1 MSSGDRYVFAAY
13 LVVLVTVLAYLL
25 IISLKVSRL
34 DRELGDLARR
44 AREKRAAAEEQDGER
59 EEARV
64 G

>member
-13 LVVLVTVLAYLL
+13 TVVLVTLLVYLL
-25 IISLKVSRL
+25 IIALKVSRL

-44 AREKRAAAEEQDGER
+44 ARERRVTSEQDDR
-59 EEARV
+59 EEAAV

>member
-25 IISLKVSRL
+25 IIALKVSRL

-44 AREKRAAAEEQDGER
+44 ARERRVTEEQDDR

>member
-13 LVVLVTVLAYLL
+13 TVVLVALLVYLL
-25 IISLKVSRL
+25 IIALKVSRL

-44 AREKRAAAEEQDGER
+44 ARERRAAEEQDDR
-59 EEARV
+59 EEAAV

>member
-13 LVVLVTVLAYLL
+13 TVVLVTLLVYLL
-25 IISLKVSRL
+25 IIALKVSRL

-44 AREKRAAAEEQDGER
+44 ARERRAAEEQDDR
-59 EEARV
+59 EEAAV

>member
-13 LVVLVTVLAYLL
+13 TVVLVTVLVYLL
-25 IISLKVSRL
+25 IIALKVSRL

-44 AREKRAAAEEQDGER
+44 ARERKATEEQDDR
-59 EEARV
+59 EKAAV

>member
-13 LVVLVTVLAYLL
+13 TVVLVTLLVYLL
-25 IISLKVSRL
+25 IIALKVSRL

-44 AREKRAAAEEQDGER
+44 ARERRATSEQDDR
-59 EEARV
+59 EEAAV

>member
-13 LVVLVTVLAYLL
+13 TVVLVTVLVYLL
-25 IISLKVSRL
+25 IIALKVSRL

-44 AREKRAAAEEQDGER
+44 ARERRATEEQDDR
-59 EEARV
+59 EEAAV

>member
-1 MSSGDRYVFAAY
+1 MSDAEKYVLAAY
-13 LVVLVTVLAYLL
+13 AVVLGVVLAYLL

-44 AREKRAAAEEQDGER
+44 AHEKRTEERER
-59 EEARV
+59 EEAPV